1 MRRTLFAAATLAVVA
16 LSTSATALGQTH
28 ATALKGTVGPGFTI
42 KLTKAGA
49 SFKALPAGTYRITV
63 SDRAAIHNFVLEKE
77 HGAERT
83 ITSVGFTGTKTV
95 TMKLTKGTW
104 KFYCEP
110 HKSAMFG
117 TFTVK

>member
-1 MRRTLFAAATLAVVA
+1 MRRTLFAATTVA
-16 LSTSATALGQTH
+16 LIALSISATAFSQTH

-49 SFKALPAGTYRITV
+49 AFKTLPAGTYRITV
-63 SDRAAIHNFVLEKE
+63 ADRAAIHDFVLEKE
-77 HGAERT
+77 HGAERK

-95 TMKLTKGTW
+95 TLQLTKGTW

-110 HKSAMFG
+110 HQSAMFG